1 MDYSILFG
9 LLAMIAAA
17 VNVVLTLIGRDA
29 KVFMFLSLSLT
40 ALAICFA
47 YDSIIGQER
56 DLVLGCGNW
65 FAAVGASILINS
77 IALFR
82 KPKR

>member
-17 VNVVLTLIGRDA
+17 VNVVLTLMGRDA
-29 KVFMFLSLSLT
+29 KVLFLSLSLT
-40 ALAICFA
+40 ALAVCFA

-56 DLVLGCGNW
+56 DLVLGSGNW

-82 KPKR
+82 KPK